1 MRLSAEELGSTEV
14 AGKALTM
21 EVLKQLIEL
30 VRCHVSVV
38 VSKMHNLCPSTQWR
52 LSQTEAGCRVLINLI
67 LLLASI
73 MSIDHMD
80 VNIIPK
86 FPIAETVCFLGI
98 APLVVLLTSC

>member
-38 VSKMHNLCPSTQWR
+38 
-52 LSQTEAGCRVLINLI
+52 TEAGCRVLINLI

-80 VNIIPK
+80 VNVIPK

-98 APLVVLLTSC
+98 APSVVLLTSC